1 VAEGSSAVSEMQI
14 WPCTADAQQMQAMRS
29 RSRLFPALGAV
40 STMKAKIKGREYNDS
55 SLHAVRK
62 QAASDKE
69 QGTSLLEM
77 GGAISQTQSEQV
89 SEL

>member
-1 VAEGSSAVSEMQI
+1 
-14 WPCTADAQQMQAMRS
+14 MQAMRS